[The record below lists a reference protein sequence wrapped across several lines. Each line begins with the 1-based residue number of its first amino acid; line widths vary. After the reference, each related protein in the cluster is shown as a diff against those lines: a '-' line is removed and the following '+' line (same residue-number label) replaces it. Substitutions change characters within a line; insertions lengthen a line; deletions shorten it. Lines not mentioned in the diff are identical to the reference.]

1 MEPWDQVGALLA
13 PWGLVSSSSSS
24 IWGRA
29 GGRHSWLSCSPLGR
43 PPPDTPTSL
52 LLPLPQRSQLRV
64 CGSYRSCPWTQDSTQ
79 VDPKGLSS
87 THKRQGISSAPFS
100 VGSWGRG
107 AATGHSQL
115 LATAQRATG
124 GQVQCFI
131 WFEFFFFFR
140 LLIYLKTKKCQ
151 QRSIKLYK

>member
-64 CGSYRSCPWTQDSTQ
+64 CGSCIAPAPGLRTPPRSIPR
-79 VDPKGLSS
+79 G
-87 THKRQGISSAPFS
+87 SAQPTRGRES
-100 VGSWGRG
+100 AVPPSLWGAG
-107 AATGHSQL
+107 VEEQ
-115 LATAQRATG
+115 QRATHSSWLQLRG
-124 GQVQCFI
+124 PQGVRYSVSFGLS
-131 WFEFFFFFR
+131 FFFF
-140 LLIYLKTKKCQ
+140 LG
-151 QRSIKLYK
+151 S